1 MEEECKNCVHYRQHY
16 TLSNQRATAVN
27 CGHCTQSRM
36 KTRKPDAKACVHFVE
51 RMEINAPDRME
62 VIRYLNT
69 KVLQYILSL
78 ELPPEIEHDL

>member
-1 MEEECKNCVHYRQHY
+1 MEEEQCKNCVHYRQHY

-36 KTRKPDAKACVHFVE
+36 KTRKPDSKACIHFTEKAVCDLPNRE
-51 RMEINAPDRME
+51 E

-69 KVLQYILSL
+69 EVLRYIFSL
-78 ELPPEIEHDL
+78 KLPPEIE